1 MPGLFL
7 LVSTTTG
14 TSDNGSVDIQPQGSG
29 TFSEYRSCEAATCE
43 SEERERTPM
52 NQDMAEEE
60 GRDMSAE
67 KADRVL
73 QILMKVQKQAEGG
86 VNEK

>member
-1 MPGLFL
+1 
-7 LVSTTTG
+7 
-14 TSDNGSVDIQPQGSG
+14 
-29 TFSEYRSCEAATCE
+29 
-43 SEERERTPM
+43 M